1 MPLSRNRLFLY
12 AVGYMFAIRFPE
24 LGWSYKGNTFGR
36 VNCPERQ
43 GSCGRGSLSKLPEI
57 ITSSEGEVFDV
68 ELEVNI
74 LRENE
79 RLAAENKRRLEMNHI
94 QSIDVMGSVGSGK
107 TSLIKAMI
115 SQLKHR
121 FRIAVIEGDVTTSI
135 DSDLIASEGVP
146 TIQVN
151 TGKECH
157 LDANLIKKAL
167 DRMPLDALD
176 LVFIENVGNLI
187 CPAEF
192 PLGSE
197 KRLVVISV
205 TEGPY
210 MVLKHP
216 MMFLG
221 ANVVAINKVD
231 LAGAMEVNPE
241 KLIADIGTLNSK
253 AVTVVTSCK
262 KGVGVEAV
270 AEALGLR
277 A

>member
-1 MPLSRNRLFLY
+1 
-12 AVGYMFAIRFPE
+12 
-24 LGWSYKGNTFGR
+24 
-36 VNCPERQ
+36 
-43 GSCGRGSLSKLPEI
+43 LSKLPDI
-57 ITSSEGEVFDV
+57 VTSSEGEVFDV
-68 ELEVNI
+68 ELEVDI

-79 RLAAENKRRLEMNHI
+79 RLARENKRRLQMNQI
-94 QSIDVMGSVGSGK
+94 RAIDVMGSVGSGK

-121 FRIAVIEGDVTTSI
+121 FRIAVIEGDVTTTI
-135 DSDLIASEGVP
+135 DSELIASEGVP

-167 DRMPLDALD
+167 DRMPLDRLD
-176 LVFIENVGNLI
+176 LIFIENVGNLI

-216 MMFLG
+216 MIFLG

-231 LAGAMEVNPE
+231 LAGAMEVDPK
-241 KLIADIGTLNSK
+241 KLMADVAKLNSG
-253 AVTVVTSCK
+253 AVSVAMSCK
-262 KGVGVEAV
+262 KGVGVDDV
-270 AEALGLR
+270 LGALGLGST
-277 A
+277 